1 LQISASCFAIDCSCM
16 TGDLCNRLLLCDKI
30 PLITRDKGLT
40 DMRNGRGFRFG
51 RWASLAFVAGGLLM
65 VVLWLIYTTV
75 HGPTSFDQTRAVLGR
90 STLFWSLLLSVPPS
104 LLVALGLIILYPR
117 LASSARLMPRIGYAL
132 TMIGLV
138 VPAGLDLFVWGGLGP
153 PFFVPVVAT
162 GLILLALGNWH
173 NPQLQRQSL
182 YLLMLIGILQAIAF
196 ALAMIP
202 LEVSDQIGGYRI
214 YGLFAHFLTGIG
226 WIALGVNF
234 WKTPAAIISEPV
246 QN

>member
-1 LQISASCFAIDCSCM
+1 L
-16 TGDLCNRLLLCDKI
+16 
-30 PLITRDKGLT
+30 
-40 DMRNGRGFRFG
+40 RNDHGFQSV

-65 VVLWLIYTTV
+65 AVLWLIYTSV

-104 LLVALGLIILYPR
+104 LLVALGLIVLYPR
-117 LASSARLMPRIGYAL
+117 LASRARRVPRIGYAL
-132 TMIGLV
+132 TLIALV

-153 PFFVPVVAT
+153 PFFVPVVGI

-182 YLLMLIGILQAIAF
+182 YLLMLIGVFQEIAF
-196 ALAMIP
+196 ASAMIP
-202 LEVSDQIGGYRI
+202 LEVSDQIGGYRM

-226 WIALGVNF
+226 WGALGVSL
-234 WKTPAAIISEPV
+234 WQAQTLDVIEPA

>member
-1 LQISASCFAIDCSCM
+1 
-16 TGDLCNRLLLCDKI
+16 
-30 PLITRDKGLT
+30 
-40 DMRNGRGFRFG
+40 MRNDPGFRSV

-65 VVLWLIYTTV
+65 MVLWLIYTTV
-75 HGPTSFDQTRAVLGR
+75 HGPTSFDQTRAVLDR

-132 TMIGLV
+132 TLIALV
-138 VPAGLDLFVWGGLGP
+138 VPASLDLFVWGGLGP
-153 PFFVPVVAT
+153 PFFVPVVGT

-182 YLLMLIGILQAIAF
+182 YLLMLIGIFQVLAF

-202 LEVSDQIGGYRI
+202 LGVSDQIGGYRL
-214 YGLFAHFLTGIG
+214 YGLFAHFLAGIG
-226 WIALGVNF
+226 WVAFGVSF
-234 WKTPAAIISEPV
+234 WKTQVPIAIEPAR
-246 QN
+246 N